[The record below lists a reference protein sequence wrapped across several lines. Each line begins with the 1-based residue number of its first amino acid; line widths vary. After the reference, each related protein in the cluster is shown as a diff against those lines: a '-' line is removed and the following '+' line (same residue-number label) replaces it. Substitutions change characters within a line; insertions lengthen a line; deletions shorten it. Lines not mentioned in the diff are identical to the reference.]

1 MAKIQELQNQWN
13 NGMLLT
19 KGGRYDEALAVFTN
33 LLDTE
38 YSIKA
43 ESKIKEISL
52 EAAKADRRKAAELF
66 IRFTKTSEPESKKK
80 LLVESRKLLK
90 NILIK
95 YPEVEIA
102 PKVLGN
108 IKRVE
113 QEMNAIDPNLVFM
126 ADLERSSVAE
136 DDGIDR
142 AFSMPETKTINRV
155 QTPIIENDLNLP
167 LNQ

>member
-1 MAKIQELQNQWN
+1 M
-13 NGMLLT
+13 
-19 KGGRYDEALAVFTN
+19 
-33 LLDTE
+33 
-38 YSIKA
+38 
-43 ESKIKEISL
+43 

-66 IRFTKTSEPESKKK
+66 IRFTKTSELESKKK

-95 YPEVEIA
+95 YPDVEIA

-113 QEMNAIDPNLVFM
+113 QEMNAIDPNLIFM
-126 ADLERSSVAE
+126 ADQETTSVVQ

-142 AFSMPETKTINRV
+142 AFSMPGTKMTTME
-155 QTPIIENDLNLP
+155 QTPIIETDLNLP
-167 LNQ
+167 ANQ